1 MWLLKNMAQNG
12 RTEKKADK
20 GKISSVSQS
29 FVTVQTAFEHR
40 KIPVVCP
47 YGLAYVP
54 APGEECVTLPLQNG
68 QICIGAPVKDKELQP
83 GEIILYSAGGATLV
97 LKNDGTILANGKV
110 LESGDG

>member
-12 RTEKKADK
+12 KAEKKADK

-29 FVTVQTAFEHR
+29 FVTVQAALEHR

-54 APGEECVTLPLQNG
+54 APGEECVMLPLQTG
-68 QICIGAPVKDKELQP
+68 R
-83 GEIILYSAGGATLV
+83 SALV
-97 LKNDGTILANGKV
+97 LP
-110 LESGDG
+110 